1 MAIRP
6 TRLGHLVLRVRNVD
20 RAEEFYGGILG
31 LEVKGRIEDKM
42 VFFRSNPDVDHD
54 LAIMAIGEGAPGP
67 HSEGV
72 GLYHFAYELGSF
84 EELQDAYRTVVEN
97 NVRIAGYGDH
107 GDTKG
112 LYIFDPDGNEIELYA
127 LAPGSEDLK
136 LESMLKDGI
145 GEHSGVAG

>member
-1 MAIRP
+1 MGIKP
-6 TRLGHLVLRVRNVD
+6 TRLGHLVLRVRNID
-20 RAEEFYGGILG
+20 SSEEFYGRILG
-31 LEVKGRIEDKM
+31 LEVKGRGGDKM
-42 VFFRSNPDVDHD
+42 VFFRSNPEVDHD
-54 LAIMAIGEGAPGP
+54 LAVMEIGEDAPGP
-67 HSEGV
+67 DSNGV

-84 EELQDAYRTVVEN
+84 EDLRDAYGTVVEN
-97 NVRIAGYGDH
+97 NVKIAGYGDH

-145 GEHSGVAG
+145 GAPTGIAG

>member
-1 MAIRP
+1 MAIKP
-6 TRLGHLVLRVRNVD
+6 TRLGHLVLRVRNVN
-20 RAEEFYGGILG
+20 RAEEFYGRILG
-31 LEVKGRIEDKM
+31 LEVKGRGGDKM

-54 LAIMAIGEGAPGP
+54 LAVMEVGEEAPGP
-67 HSEGV
+67 NSEGV

-84 EELQDAYRTVVEN
+84 EELQDAYRTVVDN
-97 NVRIAGYGDH
+97 DVRIAGYGDH

-127 LAPGSEDLK
+127 LAPGSEDMK

-145 GEHSGVAG
+145 GAPSGVAG

>member
-54 LAIMAIGEGAPGP
+54 LAVMAIGEGAPGP
-67 HSEGV
+67 NSEGV

-112 LYIFDPDGNEIELYA
+112 LYIFDTDGNEIELYA

-145 GEHSGVAG
+145 EAPSVVAG